1 MKSFLKKVGVFF
13 LILIGLII
21 LGTISYKIWEEYDRL
36 SWEPELTF
44 DGLTLDMTKSDIYF
58 IKGEPLRCSEY
69 QSTCV
74 WGKSGQHLVVNFE
87 EDEVR
92 TIVRTGKPYGYSP
105 PFKGVEEMKEILG
118 EQDILGISEDLLDR
132 RYTYLDWGITFYFKT
147 NNLSAV
153 MIGEVQ
159 WRPIANGQYFIKGK
173 QICPS
178 DNCPWDDEGNLK
190 PEYEDKDYKIFLE

>member
-1 MKSFLKKVGVFF
+1 MGVFF

-36 SWEPELTF
+36 SWEPELTL
-44 DGLTLDMTKSDIYF
+44 DGLTPGMTRSDVYF
-58 IKGEPLRCSEY
+58 IKGEPSFCSEY

-74 WGKSGQHLVVNFE
+74 WDETGSRLTVDFKEGVVRKIVIGGKFSG
-87 EDEVR
+87 
-92 TIVRTGKPYGYSP
+92 YYP
-105 PFKGVEEMKEILG
+105 PFKSVEEMKELLG
-118 EQDILGISEDLLDR
+118 EQDILGISEDLLNR
-132 RYTYLDWGITFYFKT
+132 RYTYLDWGITFDFKT

-159 WRPIANGQYFIKGK
+159 WGRLVNSQYFIKGK

-178 DNCPWDDEGNLK
+178 DNCPWDDEGYLK